1 MPIKIH
7 KIKSDDERKFTEFY
21 DENGDIIFH
30 ASTSDDYKGVCIHFE
45 TNDDYG
51 VDLNK
56 FVGSSFIN
64 FDLDDDQDENDSF
77 QSSVKYILKIDDHII
92 NIQIVCYDGYYDYDI
107 YDNYDK
113 LINKK
118 KLKLLHA
125 VMDNDP
131 YKLIEGLHG
140 DEFMN
145 MIYVKLDPE
154 PL

>member
-1 MPIKIH
+1 MKMPIKIH

-21 DENGDIIFH
+21 DENGDVIFH
-30 ASTSDDYKGVCIHFE
+30 ASTSDDGVRIY
-45 TNDDYG
+45 DDCE

-56 FVGSSFIN
+56 FVGSSFIS
-64 FDLDDDQDENDSF
+64 FELDDDQDEDDSY
-77 QSSVKYILKIDDHII
+77 QSNIKYILKIDDHII
-92 NIQIVCYDGYYDYDI
+92 NIQIVCNNGGYYGYDI